1 MSQNSFL
8 FDKKNYLLF
17 AIGLAFIVLGFILM
31 SGGGSEDPN
40 VYNEE
45 LFSARRITLAPLLIV
60 IGFVVEVFAIL
71 RRPKSWMQTFG
82 TPLFWALYKV

>member
-1 MSQNSFL
+1 
-8 FDKKNYLLF
+8 
-17 AIGLAFIVLGFILM
+17 M

-45 LFSARRITLAPLLIV
+45 LFSARRITWAPLLIV

-71 RRPKSWMQTFG
+71 RRPKS
-82 TPLFWALYKV
+82 